1 LFAPFGSGFAVD
13 PGRLIP
19 FGPMDSRIID
29 ISVPVYTGMVHWPG
43 DPDVKL
49 TRKLDMAKG
58 DVCNYTHLS
67 FGAHTGTHMDA
78 PLHFV
83 ADGSPMDQLPLDATV
98 GRCRVVEIKARRQIK
113 PQHLQPLR
121 LRKGERVLFKTSNS
135 RKSWKSE
142 AFDEDF
148 VSLSRDAAEFLA
160 DRGVRTVGV
169 DYLSIGGWQ
178 SDGVETHQVMLGAG
192 IWVIEGLNLAA
203 VDPGSYELICLPLKL
218 IGAEGAPARAVLR
231 RIR

>member
-1 LFAPFGSGFAVD
+1 MVFQMNSKL
-13 PGRLIP
+13 
-19 FGPMDSRIID
+19 ID

-58 DVCNYTHLS
+58 EVCNYTHLS

-83 ADGSPMDQLPLDATV
+83 ADGESMDKLPLDATV
-98 GRCRVVEIKARRQIK
+98 GRCRVIEIKARGQIG
-113 PQHLQPLR
+113 PRHLKSLR
-121 LRKGERVLFKTSNS
+121 LRRGERVLFKTGNS

-142 AFDEDF
+142 AFDEGF
-148 VSLSRDAAEFLA
+148 VSISQDAAQFLV

-192 IWVIEGLNLAA
+192 IWVIEGLNLAK
-203 VDPGSYELICLPLKL
+203 VKPGGYELICLPLKL
-218 IGAEGAPARAVLR
+218 LGAEGAPARAVLR
-231 RIR
+231 VVR